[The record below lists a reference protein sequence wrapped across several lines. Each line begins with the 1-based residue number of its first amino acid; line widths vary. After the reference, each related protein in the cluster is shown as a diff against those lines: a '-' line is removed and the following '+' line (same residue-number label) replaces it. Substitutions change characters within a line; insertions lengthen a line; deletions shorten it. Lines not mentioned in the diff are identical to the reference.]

1 MTDSNQEDVILSTN
15 AYFGRLGCDAPYLL
29 VETAMKHMSQN
40 NPDLDFILVPG
51 DLVGHSIS
59 IDQKDDAGLTHEQR
73 QERYKQLMDVHE

>member
-1 MTDSNQEDVILSTN
+1 
-15 AYFGRLGCDAPYLL
+15 
-29 VETAMKHMSQN
+29 MKHMSQN

-59 IDQKDDAGLTHEQR
+59 IDQKDDADLTHEQR